1 MIHLKNRDWKAF
13 FIGDL
18 FMVKRPKP
26 RSEKQYSTGN
36 IPFVASGNLN
46 NGVIKFCAS
55 QENEKPDHGN
65 CITVSPIDGSAFYQK
80 TDFLGRGGAGSSVLL
95 LYCEQ
100 LNRYTGLFL
109 SRMIRQTCS
118 KYCYGKMGSQEG
130 IKRERI
136 LLPVD
141 TAGLPDFPFME
152 TYIKERERLLLQKYQ
167 TFIGGLTPSKEVKKQ
182 NS

>member
-26 RSEKQYSTGN
+26 RSEKQYPTGN

-46 NGVIKFCAS
+46 NGVIKFRAS

-118 KYCYGKMGSQEG
+118 KYCYGKMGSQERD
-130 IKRERI
+130 RER
-136 LLPVD
+136 
-141 TAGLPDFPFME
+141 
-152 TYIKERERLLLQKYQ
+152 
-167 TFIGGLTPSKEVKKQ
+167 
-182 NS
+182 